1 MVLANFVDSLPRPD
15 VARQAEYV
23 ITVQNKQF
31 VCEVILPEG
40 SPIRGSIGQCHS
52 IPFDQGWPSWSSI
65 QFSKDDML
73 INYVGRPASTK
84 QVAKCSAAFDTCLEL
99 VKAKYLNEWLLS
111 TFTKQLPAMRNAL
124 LAVSSKKREAYPMKT
139 KPRLWS
145 FEGAPE
151 QYFLTVRE
159 LSFILDCSKHYAWH
173 KVILRLSS
181 YSTSSSTG
189 NVLC

>member
-15 VARQAEYV
+15 ATRQAEYV

-31 VCEVILPEG
+31 VCEVIMPEG
-40 SPIRGSIGQCHS
+40 SPIRGSIGQCYQL
-52 IPFDQGWPSWSSI
+52 PYNQGWPSWSPT
-65 QFSKDDML
+65 QFSKNNML
-73 INYVGRPASTK
+73 MHSTGRPASTK
-84 QVAKCSAAFDTCLEL
+84 QVAKCSAAFETCLEL

-124 LAVSSKKREAYPMKT
+124 LAVSSKKRQAYPMKT

-145 FEGAPE
+145 LEGAPD

-159 LSFILDCSKHYAWH
+159 PPFILDYSEHYAW
-173 KVILRLSS
+173 
-181 YSTSSSTG
+181 
-189 NVLC
+189 